1 MTIHEEYVLKVE
13 SNAAYKGK
21 FQNAYLLPKGAQRLH
36 AIPRPRRQ
44 TENGPAQAAW
54 ECSRPPHS
62 HAACAGLFSSAIK
75 KTLTLLEK
83 DGMF

>member
-44 TENGPAQAAW
+44 TENGPT
-54 ECSRPPHS
+54 HS